1 MLRRLKFFGL
11 GALISIIFLSLGPE
25 NRLKHTFYSYI
36 DYFNPEKRV
45 IGQMMLADST
55 NFSTFD
61 KEEINEFYEGSWVNH
76 QMTNKDE
83 YPQVFVLDNSVN
95 QIKKR
100 LTLLFFDNERK
111 EVDGNLKRYT
121 RVDVKKFEK
130 VEMLAKR
137 SYASYFQLL
146 GIFLLI
152 MIPASLLIRKLIRKR
167 RMQDESN

>member
-1 MLRRLKFFGL
+1 MLRRLKFFGA

-25 NRLKHTFYSYI
+25 NRLKSTFYSYI

-45 IGQMMLADST
+45 VGQMILADST
-55 NFSTFD
+55 NFSTF
-61 KEEINEFYEGSWVNH
+61 KETEINEFYEGAWVNH

-100 LTLLFFDNERK
+100 LTLCFYNK
-111 EVDGNLKRYT
+111 EENRVDGELKRYT
-121 RVDVKKFEK
+121 RVDVKNFEE
-130 VEMLAKR
+130 VETLSKR
-137 SYASYFQLL
+137 SYKSYLQLL

-152 MIPASLLIRKLIRKR
+152 MIPASLLVRKLIRKR
-167 RMQDESN
+167 RMQDE

>member
-1 MLRRLKFFGL
+1 MLRRLKFFGV

-25 NRLKHTFYSYI
+25 NRLKSTFYSYI

-45 IGQMMLADST
+45 VGQMILADST
-55 NFSTFD
+55 NFSTF
-61 KEEINEFYEGSWVNH
+61 KKTEINEFYEGAWVNH

-100 LTLLFFDNERK
+100 LTLCFYNK
-111 EVDGNLKRYT
+111 EENRVDGELKRYT
-121 RVDVKKFEK
+121 RVDVKNFEE
-130 VEMLAKR
+130 VETLSKR
-137 SYASYFQLL
+137 SYESYLQLL

-152 MIPASLLIRKLIRKR
+152 MIPASLLVRKLIRKR
-167 RMQDESN
+167 RMQDE